1 LLKVFTDPVFIK
13 HDTGSWHPESPSRLE
28 AVTRAFKS
36 IPKLCIESSCP
47 QAKREEI
54 ELIHTPEYFNY
65 ISSQRS
71 DRIIMLD
78 PDTAFSPASKEASL
92 KAVGAAIETVKFS
105 CHAEN
110 NRSFC
115 AVRPPG
121 HHAEPDRAMGFC
133 IFNNV
138 AIGAAYA
145 LANGLAEKVTIID
158 WDVHHGNGTQK
169 AFYSNPQVQYISLHQ
184 YPFYPGSGSAD
195 ETGEG
200 DGKGY
205 TINLPMK
212 SGSGDDDYRK
222 AFLDIILPAIDDF
235 KPELI
240 MISAGFDAYI
250 DDPLAGIR
258 LSIEFFGEMTRMII
272 DSAKKHCHG
281 RIVSSLEGGY
291 DIYGLTETVKLHLK
305 VLNDE

>member
-1 LLKVFTDPVFIK
+1 MLKVFTDPAFIK

-28 AVTRAFKS
+28 AVTRAFTS
-36 IPKLCIESSCP
+36 ISELRIESSCP
-47 QAKREEI
+47 QANREEI
-54 ELIHTPEYFNY
+54 ELIHIPEYFDY
-65 ISSQRS
+65 ISGLYP

-78 PDTAFSPASKEASL
+78 PDTAFSPATKEASL
-92 KAVGAAIETVKFS
+92 KAVGAVIEAVRFS
-105 CHAEN
+105 CLAEN

-133 IFNNV
+133 IFNNI

-169 AFYSNPQVQYISLHQ
+169 AFYNNPQVQYISLHQ

-200 DGKGY
+200 EGKGY

-212 SGSGDDDYRK
+212 SGSSDDDYGK

-250 DDPLAGIR
+250 EDHLAGIQ
-258 LSIEFFGEMTRMII
+258 LSMEFFGEMTRMIVE
-272 DSAKKHCHG
+272 SAKEYSRGK
-281 RIVSSLEGGY
+281 IVSALEGGY
-291 DIYGLTETVKLHLK
+291 DLYGLTEAVKLHLK
-305 VLNDE
+305 VLNDG